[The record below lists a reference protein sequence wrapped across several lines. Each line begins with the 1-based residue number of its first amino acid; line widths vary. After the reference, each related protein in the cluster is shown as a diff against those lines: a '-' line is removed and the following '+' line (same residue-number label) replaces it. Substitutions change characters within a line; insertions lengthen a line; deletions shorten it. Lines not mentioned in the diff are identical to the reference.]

1 MKFSKISFLM
11 VLPFF
16 VLADNPIVP
25 ADRDSSESTISSSQA
40 QVETRSVEV
49 TGFDTSSSY
58 STDSEGVEEVIVTG
72 IRRSLQD
79 AIDIKRNNVG
89 IVDAITAEDF
99 GKFPDGNLAESLA
112 RVVGIG
118 IDRSNV
124 EGARIAVRGFGPELN
139 LVTLNGRQMPTV
151 PGQYE
156 GGRSFNFGDISSHG
170 IAAVEVYKSVNSAL
184 PSGGIGAAVNMVTTK
199 PLDIEGRLTSGSIN
213 YLHDSTSKKSKP
225 IEAAFVHS
233 SNMGNWGYAISGS
246 IQERNNVEEGTRESN
261 WITVEDMALTEGYF
275 RVDKNAAG
283 ITNGNKRADGK
294 TFYQEPSAYL
304 IKENDRERV
313 NAQGSIQYDFE
324 KARATLDYT
333 YSKVDFS
340 SNGQMFGSWL
350 GGWGTTAGTI
360 NKNGA
365 YTDVTVGGRGYDH
378 QLIWGNT
385 ENENK
390 SLGFNL
396 AIQHS
401 DSLSIEIDYH
411 NSSAEKLGTELPNEM
426 GFVTP
431 ADAVITH
438 RNGGSN
444 GINTFNYS
452 KDFTVND
459 LSHSGLIYRDAAK
472 KNDMEQLQLK
482 GEWLNLEGGFLKS
495 VQFGMST
502 NESEFSDVRSELN
515 TPLAPVVAA
524 SSDLFTKTPLNGF
537 MDGFNVNFGSNYYF
551 AIDPAVAKNAWQVNV
566 GLFDA
571 GPVDTNDRVVET
583 LDSLF
588 VQADMEFSINDKP
601 LLVVAGLRYEESEV
615 TSTGLES
622 TPTNIRWD
630 FIQGLTYITGG
641 AVDAPRMG
649 SNDMLL
655 PSLAM
660 SYALEDDKILRFSA
674 SRSMARPSLQDLR
687 SSLSFSNKD
696 FFTPTASGGNPSLE
710 SLKSTNFDLA
720 YEWYYAEGSYF
731 SVNYFYKE
739 IEDFIS
745 SSISTGNLY
754 GLTNPAQSEIG
765 QFAQSCVNAWDAAGR
780 PDTVSYGAPGS
791 WEYCPSQQAIWA
803 QSWMTPQQ
811 HMGWVALGMQAHGGT
826 LPETW
831 NNGWAFDYGGG
842 SPNCNDGGWWRCNPG
857 YIDGTASDP
866 AANFQITRPANLETG
881 EVDGFEI
888 VLQHLFADTGYG
900 AQFNA
905 TIVNGGDVD
914 VDRSKIGKQ
923 FILPGLGD
931 SGNASFFY
939 EDEKVTARIALNKRG
954 ETIVG
959 FGNYDQPLYVMERD
973 QIDASFAY
981 RINEQATVF
990 VEGQNLNDENTRLY
1004 ARHSEMLFLAQD
1016 HGPIYR
1022 VGFRYKY

>member
-1 MKFSKISFLM
+1 MA
-11 VLPFF
+11 LPFF
-16 VLADNPIVP
+16 VLADNPVSPMDIDSASDSEAS
-25 ADRDSSESTISSSQA
+25 ADA
-40 QVETRSVEV
+40 QVETRSVAV
-49 TGFDTSSSY
+49 TGYDTSSSFG
-58 STDSEGVEEVIVTG
+58 SDAEGVEEVVVTG
-72 IRRSLQD
+72 IRRSLAD
-79 AIDIKRNNVG
+79 AINIKRNNVG

-99 GKFPDGNLAESLA
+99 GKFPDGNLAESLS
-112 RVVGIG
+112 RLVGIG

-124 EGARIAVRGFGPELN
+124 EGARVAVRGFGPELN

-151 PGQYE
+151 PGQNE

-199 PLDIEGRLTSGSIN
+199 PLDIEGTLTSGSFN
-213 YLHDSTSKKSKP
+213 VLEDSSSKDSSRP
-225 IEAAFVHS
+225 YEAAFVHS
-233 SNMGNWGYAISGS
+233 ANKGNWGYAISGS
-246 IQERNNVEEGTRESN
+246 IQERNNREEGTRESN
-261 WITVEDMALTEGYF
+261 WITVEDMLPLDGYCC

-283 ITNGNKRADGK
+283 ITNGNTRADGK
-294 TFYQEPSAYL
+294 TFYQEPSGYL
-304 IKENDRERV
+304 IKDNDRERV
-313 NAQGSIQYDFE
+313 NAQGSLQYDFE
-324 KARATLDYT
+324 KARATIDYT

-340 SNGQMFGSWL
+340 SNGQTFGSWL

-360 NKNGA
+360 NQNGV
-365 YTDVTVGGRGYDH
+365 YTDVTVAGRGYDH
-378 QLIWGNT
+378 NLIWGNT
-385 ENENK
+385 ESENK

-396 AIQHS
+396 DIQHS
-401 DSLSIEIDYH
+401 DALSIEIDYH
-411 NSSAEKLGTELPNEM
+411 NSSAEKIGTELPNEM

-438 RNGGSN
+438 TNGGAS

-452 KDFTVND
+452 RDFTVND
-459 LSHSGLIYRDAAK
+459 FSHSGLIYRDASK
-472 KNDMEQLQLK
+472 NNDMEQLQLK

-495 VQFGMST
+495 IEFGFST
-502 NESEFSDVRSELN
+502 VESEFSDMRSELN
-515 TPLAPVVAA
+515 TAISPVTA
-524 SSDLFTKTPLNGF
+524 SSDLFTRTPLKDF
-537 MDGFNVNFGSNYYF
+537 MDGFNTSFGSSFYYF
-551 AIDPAVAKNAWQVNV
+551 AIDAAAAKNNWQVNV
-566 GLFDA
+566 APFDA
-571 GPVDTNDRVVET
+571 GPVDTNDRVSES

-601 LLVVAGLRYEESEV
+601 LLVVAGLRYEEAEV
-615 TSTGLES
+615 TSIGLES

-641 AVDAPRMG
+641 AVDAPRTG

-660 SYALEDDKILRFSA
+660 SYAIEEDQILRFSA

-687 SSLSFSNKD
+687 SSLSFSARD
-696 FFTPTASGGNPSLE
+696 FFNPIASGGNPSLE
-710 SLKSTNFDLA
+710 PLKSTNFDLA

-745 SSISTGNLY
+745 SSTTTGNLY

-765 QFAQSCVNAWDAAGR
+765 QYAQACVNAWDAAGR

-803 QSWMTPQQ
+803 QPWMTPQQ
-811 HMGWVALGMQAHGGT
+811 HMGWVALGMQAHGGA
-826 LPETW
+826 LPQTW

-981 RINEQATVF
+981 RLNEHATVF

-1004 ARHSEMLFLAQD
+1004 ARHTEMLFLAQD

>member
-1 MKFSKISFLM
+1 MKFIKLTLLT
-11 VLPFF
+11 LPFF
-16 VLADNPIVP
+16 VFADIPVVPVDKDLAETS
-25 ADRDSSESTISSSQA
+25 ADASTSSSEVQA
-40 QVETRSVEV
+40 ETRSMQVGGYE
-49 TGFDTSSSY
+49 TSGSY
-58 STDSEGVEEVIVTG
+58 TSDENGVEEVVVTG
-72 IRRSLQD
+72 IRRSLED
-79 AIDIKRNNVG
+79 AINIKRNNVG

-112 RVVGIG
+112 RVVGVG

-124 EGARIAVRGFGPELN
+124 EGARVAVRGFGPELN

-151 PGQYE
+151 PGQYQ

-170 IAAVEVYKSVNSAL
+170 VAAVEVYKSVNSTL

-199 PLDIEGRLTSGSIN
+199 PLNIPGTLTSASVN
-213 YLHDSTSKKSKP
+213 TLYDSSSKESSRP
-225 IEAAFVHS
+225 LEAAFVHS
-233 SNMGNWGYAISGS
+233 TNKGNWGYSISGS
-246 IQERNNVEEGTRESN
+246 IQERNNSEEGTRESN
-261 WITVEDMALTEGYF
+261 WLTVEDMAAIEGYS

-283 ITNGNKRADGK
+283 ISNGNTRADGK
-294 TFYQEPSAYL
+294 TFYQEPTAYL
-304 IKENDRERV
+304 IKDNDRERV
-313 NAQGSIQYDFE
+313 NAQATVQYEFE
-324 KARATLDYT
+324 SAVATLDYT

-360 NKNGA
+360 NANGA
-365 YTDVTVGGRGYDH
+365 YTDVTVSGRGYDH

-385 ENENK
+385 QSENN

-396 AIQHS
+396 AIEHS
-401 DSLSIEIDYH
+401 DSLSFEIDYH

-431 ADAVITH
+431 ADATVTH
-438 RNGGSN
+438 KNGGPS
-444 GINTFNYS
+444 GINTFTYS

-459 LSHSGLIYRDAAK
+459 FSHSGLYYRDAAK
-472 KNDMEQLQLK
+472 ENNMEQLQIK

-495 VQFGMST
+495 IQFGYST
-502 NESEFSDVRSELN
+502 NESEFRDVRSELN

-524 SSDLFTKTPLNGF
+524 SPSLFTKTSLDGF
-537 MDGFNVNFGSNYYF
+537 MDGFSRNGGSGYYF
-551 AIDPAVAKNAWQVNV
+551 AIDPEAAKNAWQVNV

-571 GPVDTNDRVVET
+571 GPVDTNDRVEET

-588 VQADMEFSINDKP
+588 VQADMEFTVNDKP
-601 LLVVAGLRYEESEV
+601 LLVVAGLRYEEAEV
-615 TSTGLES
+615 VSTGLES

-630 FIQGLTYITGG
+630 MIEGLTYLTGG
-641 AVDAPRMG
+641 AVDAPKRG

-655 PSLAM
+655 PQVAM
-660 SYALEDDKILRFSA
+660 SYALEEDKILRFSA

-687 SSLSFSNKD
+687 SSLSFGNKD
-696 FFTPTASGGNPSLE
+696 FFTPTASGGNPGLDP
-710 SLKSTNFDLA
+710 LKSTNFDLA

-731 SVNYFYKE
+731 SVNYFFKE

-745 SSISTGNLY
+745 SEITTGNLY
-754 GLTNPAQSEIG
+754 GLTNPAFSEIG
-765 QFAQSCVNAWDAAGR
+765 QYAQNCVNAWDAAGR
-780 PDTVSYGAPGS
+780 PDTGFPGEWGS
-791 WEYCPSQQAIWA
+791 NDCVSQQALWA

-811 HMGWVALGMQAHGGT
+811 HMGWVALAMSRGIDVSAGFPYG
-826 LPETW
+826 
-831 NNGWAFDYGGG
+831 ACDY
-842 SPNCNDGGWWRCNPG
+842 DGWWRCEPG

-881 EVDGFEI
+881 DVDGFEI
-888 VLQHLFADTGYG
+888 VLQHLFADTGFG

-914 VDRSKIGKQ
+914 VDTSKIGKQ

-931 SGNASFFY
+931 SGNASVFY
-939 EDEKVTARIALNKRG
+939 EDEKITARIALNRRG

-973 QIDASFAY
+973 QIDASFSY
-981 RINEQATVF
+981 RINDNATVF
-990 VEGQNLNDENTRLY
+990 VDGQNLNDENTRLF
-1004 ARHSEMLFLAQD
+1004 ARHPEMLFLAQD

-1022 VGFRYKY
+1022 LGFRYKY

>member
-1 MKFSKISFLM
+1 MKFIKLSLL

-16 VLADNPIVP
+16 VLADNPLSPV
-25 ADRDSSESTISSSQA
+25 DTDSNEESTTTNKTQL
-40 QVETRSVEV
+40 ETRSIQVADYE
-49 TGFDTSSSY
+49 TSSSFT
-58 STDSEGVEEVIVTG
+58 SDESGIEEVVVTG
-72 IRRSLQD
+72 IRRSLED
-79 AIDIKRNNVG
+79 AISIKRNNVG

-112 RVVGIG
+112 RVVGVG

-124 EGARIAVRGFGPELN
+124 EGARVAVRGFGPELN

-170 IAAVEVYKSVNSAL
+170 VAAVEVYKSVNSML

-199 PLDIEGRLTSGSIN
+199 PLDIPGTLTSASIN
-213 YLHDSTSKKSKP
+213 TLHDSSSKESSNP
-225 IEAAFVHS
+225 LEAAFVHS
-233 SNMGNWGYAISGS
+233 SNKGNWGYSISGS
-246 IQERNNVEEGTRESN
+246 IQERNNREEGTRESN
-261 WITVEDMALTEGYF
+261 WLTVEDMAVIEGYS

-283 ITNGNKRADGK
+283 ISNGNKRSDGK
-294 TFYQEPSAYL
+294 TFYQEPTAYL
-304 IKENDRERV
+304 IKDNDRERV
-313 NAQGSIQYDFE
+313 NAQATVQYEFE
-324 KARATLDYT
+324 SAVATLDYT
-333 YSKVDFS
+333 FSKVDFS

-360 NKNGA
+360 NSNGV
-365 YTDVTVGGRGYDH
+365 YTDVIVEGRGYDH

-385 ENENK
+385 ESENN

-401 DSLSIEIDYH
+401 DALSFEIDYH

-431 ADAVITH
+431 ADATITH
-438 RNGGSN
+438 TNGGPS
-444 GINTFNYS
+444 GINTFSYS

-459 LSHSGLIYRDAAK
+459 FSHSGLYYRDASK
-472 KNDMEQLQLK
+472 ENEMQQLQLK

-495 VQFGMST
+495 VQFGIST
-502 NESEFSDVRSELN
+502 NESEFSDVRSELV

-524 SSDLFTKTPLNGF
+524 SSSLFSKTSMNGF
-537 MDGFNVNFGSNYYF
+537 MDGFVSNWGSRYYF
-551 AIDPAVAKNAWQVNV
+551 AIDPQAAKNAWQVNV
-566 GLFDA
+566 GLFDS
-571 GPVDTNDRVVET
+571 GPVDTNDRVEEN
-583 LDSLF
+583 LDSIF
-588 VQADMEFSINDKP
+588 VQADMEFTVNDKP
-601 LLVVAGLRYEESEV
+601 LLVVAGLRYEEAEV
-615 TSTGLES
+615 VSTGLES

-630 FIQGLTYITGG
+630 MIQGLTYLTGG
-641 AVDAPRMG
+641 AVDSPKTG

-655 PSLAM
+655 PQVAM
-660 SYALEDDKILRFSA
+660 SYALEEDQIIRFSA
-674 SRSMARPSLQDLR
+674 SRSMARPSLQDMR
-687 SSLSFSNKD
+687 SSLTFANKD
-696 FFTPTASGGNPSLE
+696 FFTPTASGGNPGLE
-710 SLKSTNFDLA
+710 PLKSTNFDLA

-731 SVNYFYKE
+731 SVNYFFKE

-745 SSISTGNLY
+745 SEISTGNLY
-754 GLTNPAQSEIG
+754 GLTNPAYSEIG
-765 QFAQSCVNAWDAAGR
+765 QYAQNCVNAWDAAGR
-780 PDTVSYGAPGS
+780 PDTGFPGEWGS
-791 WEYCPSQQAIWA
+791 NDCVSQQALWA

-811 HMGWVALGMQAHGGT
+811 HMGWVALAMSRGIDVSSGFPYGAC
-826 LPETW
+826 
-831 NNGWAFDYGGG
+831 DY
-842 SPNCNDGGWWRCNPG
+842 DGWWRCEPG
-857 YIDGTASDP
+857 YIDGASNDP

-881 EVDGFEI
+881 DVDGFEI
-888 VLQHLFADTGYG
+888 VLQHLFGETGFG

-914 VDRSKIGKQ
+914 VDTSKIGRQ

-931 SGNASFFY
+931 SGNASVFY
-939 EDEKVTARIALNKRG
+939 EDEKITARIALNRRG

-973 QIDASFAY
+973 QIDASFSY
-981 RINEQATVF
+981 RINKNATVF
-990 VEGQNLNDENTRLY
+990 VDGQNLNDENTRLF
-1004 ARHSEMLFLAQD
+1004 ARHPEMLFLAQD

-1022 VGFRYKY
+1022 LGFRYKY

>member
-1 MKFSKISFLM
+1 MFWGKIMRFSKISFLIM
-11 VLPFF
+11 MLPFF
-16 VLADNPIVP
+16 VFADNPVSP
-25 ADRDSSESTISSSQA
+25 GDMDSSENLSSSSDT
-40 QVETRSVEV
+40 QVETRSSQV
-49 TGFDTSSSY
+49 TGYDTSSSY
-58 STDSEGVEEVIVTG
+58 SSDAEGVEEVVVTG
-72 IRRSLQD
+72 IRRSLQN

-112 RVVGIG
+112 RVVGVG

-124 EGARIAVRGFGPELN
+124 EGARVAVRGFGPELN

-199 PLDIEGRLTSGSIN
+199 PLDMSGTLTSGTIN
-213 YLHDSTSKKSKP
+213 SLYDSSSKESKP

-233 SNMGNWGYAISGS
+233 ANKGKWGYAISGS
-246 IQERNNVEEGTRESN
+246 IQERNNREEGTRESN
-261 WITVEDMALTEGYF
+261 WITVEDMALIEGYS
-275 RVDKNAAG
+275 RVDKTAAG

-304 IKENDRERV
+304 IKDNDRERV
-313 NAQGSIQYDFE
+313 NAQGSVQYDFE
-324 KARATLDYT
+324 SARATLDYT

-360 NKNGA
+360 NANGA
-365 YTDVTVGGRGYDH
+365 YTDVTVTGRGDDH

-385 ENENK
+385 ESENK

-396 AIQHS
+396 AIQYS
-401 DSLSIEIDYH
+401 DSLSFEIDYH

-438 RNGGSN
+438 RNGGQG
-444 GINTFNYS
+444 GINTFTYS
-452 KDFTVND
+452 KDFTAND
-459 LSHSGLIYRDAAK
+459 FSHSGLYYRDASK
-472 KNDMEQLQLK
+472 QNDMEQFQVK
-482 GEWLNLEGGFLKS
+482 GEWLNLDGGFLKS

-502 NESEFSDVRSELN
+502 NESEFRDVRSELN
-515 TPLAPVVAA
+515 TPLAPLVTADP
-524 SSDLFTKTPLNGF
+524 DLFTKTPLAGF
-537 MDGFNVNFGSNYYF
+537 MDGFDVRFGSSYYF
-551 AIDPAVAKNAWQVNV
+551 AIDPEAAKNAWQVNV
-566 GLFDA
+566 GLFNS
-571 GPVDTNDRVVET
+571 GPVDTNDRVEET
-583 LDSLF
+583 LDSMF
-588 VQADMEFSINDKP
+588 VQADMEFTVNNKP

-630 FIQGLTYITGG
+630 MIEGLTYITGG
-641 AVDAPRMG
+641 TLDAPKMG
-649 SNDMLL
+649 SNDMIL
-655 PSLAM
+655 PQVAM
-660 SYALEDDKILRFSA
+660 SYALEEDKIIRFSA

-687 SSLSFSNKD
+687 SSLSFGNKD
-696 FFTPTASGGNPSLE
+696 FFTPTASGGNPGLE
-710 SLKSTNFDLA
+710 PLKSTNFDLA
-720 YEWYYAEGSYF
+720 YEWYYAAGSYF
-731 SVNYFYKE
+731 SVNYFFKE

-745 SSISTGNLY
+745 NEITTGNLY
-754 GLTNPAQSEIG
+754 GLTNPAYSEIG
-765 QFAQSCVNAWDAAGR
+765 QYAQNCVNAWDAAGR
-780 PDTVSYGAPGS
+780 PQTGFPG
-791 WEYCPSQQAIWA
+791 EGGTGDCVSQQALWA

-811 HMGWVALGMQAHGGT
+811 HMGWVALAMTRGIDVSAGFPYG
-826 LPETW
+826 
-831 NNGWAFDYGGG
+831 ACDY
-842 SPNCNDGGWWRCNPG
+842 DGWWRCEPG

-881 EVDGFEI
+881 DVDGFEV
-888 VLQHLFADTGYG
+888 VLQHVFSDTGFG

-931 SGNASFFY
+931 SGNASVFY
-939 EDEKVTARIALNKRG
+939 EDEKITARIALNKRG

-981 RINEQATVF
+981 RINEHATVF

-1004 ARHSEMLFLAQD
+1004 ARNSEMLFLAQD

-1022 VGFRYKY
+1022 LGFRYKY

>member
-25 ADRDSSESTISSSQA
+25 ADNDSSESLPAQSQA

-49 TGFDTSSSY
+49 TGYDTSSSY
-58 STDSEGVEEVIVTG
+58 SSDEEGVEEVIVTG
-72 IRRSLQD
+72 IRRSLQN

-170 IAAVEVYKSVNSAL
+170 IAAVEVYKSVNSSL

-199 PLDIEGRLTSGSIN
+199 PLNIEGTLTSGSIN
-213 YLHDSTSKKSKP
+213 YLHDSSSKEDKP

-233 SNMGNWGYAISGS
+233 ANKGKWGYAISGS

-283 ITNGNKRADGK
+283 ISNGNKRADGK

-401 DSLSIEIDYH
+401 DALSIELDYH
-411 NSSAEKLGTELPNEM
+411 NSSAEKIGTELPNEM

-444 GINTFNYS
+444 SINTFSYS
-452 KDFTVND
+452 KDFTAND
-459 LSHSGLIYRDAAK
+459 FSHSGLIYRDASK
-472 KNDMEQLQLK
+472 QNDMEQLQLK
-482 GEWLNLEGGFLKS
+482 GEWLNLDGGFLKS

-537 MDGFNVNFGSNYYF
+537 MDGFNVNFGSSYYF

-566 GLFDA
+566 GLFNS

-588 VQADMEFSINDKP
+588 VQADMEFSVNDKP
-601 LLVVAGLRYEESEV
+601 LLVVAGLRYEEAEV

-630 FIQGLTYITGG
+630 MIQGLTYITGG
-641 AVDAPRMG
+641 AVDAPKTG

-660 SYALEDDKILRFSA
+660 SYAIEEDKVLRFSA

-731 SVNYFYKE
+731 SVNYFFKE

-745 SSISTGNLY
+745 SSITTGNLY

-765 QFAQSCVNAWDAAGR
+765 QYAQSCVNAWDAAGR
-780 PDTVSYGAPGS
+780 PDPGFPGEWGS
-791 WEYCPSQQAIWA
+791 KDCVSQQALWA

-811 HMGWVALGMQAHGGT
+811 HMGWVALAMSRGIDVSAGFPYG
-826 LPETW
+826 
-831 NNGWAFDYGGG
+831 ACDY
-842 SPNCNDGGWWRCNPG
+842 DGWWRCEPG

-981 RINEQATVF
+981 RINEHATVF

-1004 ARHSEMLFLAQD
+1004 ARHPEMLFLAQD